1 MSVRAPLSHSVD
13 RSSHLP
19 PPLLCNPHPHQLLA
33 NLLLWAVFV
42 PLSARKSNVL
52 GGAGAAGFV
61 LQLALVPL
69 GHLVQREAAGAATW
83 RDGSAFYY
91 VVAGALGTRA
101 PLAGWAA
108 ARPAFCRLLSYALLA
123 SEAAF
128 PFGLALTDH
137 QRPAR
142 AWLVAAT
149 AGAHLIFYV
158 AVLNFPQWAALWIA
172 ALLALCPT
180 PTLDRILGPHRRS
193 TDAAQTKINAE
204 PAAACRSSPSP
215 LQADSLRRRK
225 QPLSTDVS
233 ERRRQTPLPDPSPLT
248 AVDGIATR
256 VASYL
261 WELPALALL
270 LFMLCDA
277 GSRDAGAYPAL
288 DDGAVARNTGFRQGW
303 PLFRDPS
310 PETQQGWA
318 SMIAR
323 VPRRESQE
331 VMEAGALQADVFTAL
346 QDGKWSR
353 NVTSAGELASLE
365 RRPACPSCRYPS
377 WRYERFYHASALKPF
392 PEVTTR
398 TTQLTKHYCG
408 MLRDHFQGGA
418 GEAAAAAAGV
428 VWRNAAIHFR
438 LGRYTVDE
446 PPRAALGFSQLL
458 NWSMTY
464 PPTYSEGITLIDVIR
479 LC

>member
-1 MSVRAPLSHSVD
+1 
-13 RSSHLP
+13 
-19 PPLLCNPHPHQLLA
+19 
-33 NLLLWAVFV
+33 LLWAVFV

-83 RDGSAFYY
+83 RDGSALYY

-101 PLAGWAA
+101 PLAAWAA
-108 ARPAFCRLLSYALLA
+108 ARPAFCRLLSYGLLA
-123 SEAAF
+123 SEAAL
-128 PFGLALTDH
+128 PLGLALTDH
-137 QRPAR
+137 QHPAR

-149 AGAHLIFYV
+149 AGAHLFLYV
-158 AVLNFPQWAALWIA
+158 AVLDFPQWAALWIA

-180 PTLDRILGPHRRS
+180 PTLDRILGPHRYS
-193 TDAAQTKINAE
+193 TGAAQTKIKAE
-204 PAAACRSSPSP
+204 PEAARSSSPSP
-215 LQADSLRRRK
+215 SQADADGLRRRK
-225 QPLSTDVS
+225 QPPLSMAAADAS
-233 ERRRQTPLPDPSPLT
+233 ERRQTPLPDPSPRE
-248 AVDGIATR
+248 AVNG
-256 VASYL
+256 VAARAASSL
-261 WELPALALL
+261 WELLALALL

-277 GSRDAGAYPAL
+277 GSRDAGVYPAL
-288 DDGAVARNTGFRQGW
+288 DDGAVARSTGFRQGW

-318 SMIAR
+318 SLIAR

-331 VMEAGALQADVFTAL
+331 VMDAGALQADVFTAL
-346 QDGKWSR
+346 QDGEWSR

-365 RRPACPSCRYPS
+365 GRPTCPSCRYPS

-392 PEVTTR
+392 PEVTAR

-428 VWRNAAIHFR
+428 VWRNAAIHSR
-438 LGRYTVDE
+438 LGRYTVDR
-446 PPRAALGFSQLL
+446 PPKEALGFSQLL
-458 NWSMTY
+458 DWSKTY